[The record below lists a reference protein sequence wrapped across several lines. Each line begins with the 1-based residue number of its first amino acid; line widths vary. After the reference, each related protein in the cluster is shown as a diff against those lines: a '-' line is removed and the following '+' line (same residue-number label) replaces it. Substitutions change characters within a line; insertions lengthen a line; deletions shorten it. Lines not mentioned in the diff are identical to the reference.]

1 MITAMIDGQPR
12 RKAPITVAVPMMPMT
27 RLRACRP

>member
-1 MITAMIDGQPR
+1 MTAMIDGQPMR
-12 RKAPITVAVPMMPMT
+12 NVKTMVAAVTIPVT

>member
-12 RKAPITVAVPMMPMT
+12 RNVPTTVAVPMIPMM